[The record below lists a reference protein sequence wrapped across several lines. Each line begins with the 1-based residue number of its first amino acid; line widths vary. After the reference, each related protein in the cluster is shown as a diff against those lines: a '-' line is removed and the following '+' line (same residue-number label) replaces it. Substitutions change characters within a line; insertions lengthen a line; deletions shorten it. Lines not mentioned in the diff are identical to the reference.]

1 MNNPFSYTPSPES
14 LQAAREVADW
24 LSGHSS
30 SFCQQPV
37 TKEFRN
43 DIDKGKMFGVLVVKA
58 GSSRLPLEKGTGSLH
73 YIAAYSGQVC
83 GRSDWQEFVPAVFD
97 YLQPG
102 GYFKRHEAE
111 ISEINKSIAAIA
123 SENGKSGIANG
134 ESGCGN
140 GRQGK
145 SGNEPANAT
154 PTLQADE
161 RPSTHKGKLDG
172 ETDEEYIRRRQF
184 ENAELHRWKMRER
197 KRQADADA
205 QKRQLGEQMAGLKAL
220 RRKKSDDLQRWLFRN
235 FQMRN
240 GRGEV
245 KDLIDIWQGN
255 EPLANSE
262 QSFGGGTANSDSS
275 KNILPRSRNILPTAK
290 PILPPAKPILPPAG
304 SGECC
309 EPKLLQYAFTHG
321 LEPVSMAMFWWGES
335 PKQEVRHHLHFYPAC
350 NSKCKPILR
359 WMLQGIDVDPNPL
372 ESKERDAELAAQL
385 KTIYED
391 SSICVVDKPAGLL
404 SVPGNSGRESVLGI
418 MRRRY
423 PDADSPLIVHRLDM
437 DTSGLMIIAK
447 TMTAYH
453 DLQNQFANHE
463 IRKRYVAILTKDI
476 ACANQNG
483 EDGRKALSGTISLPL
498 RPDLDDRPRQL
509 VDFEHGREA
518 VTRYQFVGERRV
530 WLSPQTGRTHQ
541 LRVHCA
547 HRLGLANP
555 ILGDPL
561 YGDNDGLQASHLPP
575 RMFLHAEEIVFRHP
589 LNGNTMTFT
598 SKAPF

>member
-1 MNNPFSYTPSPES
+1 MNNPFYYAPSPES
-14 LQAAREVADW
+14 LKAAREVADW
-24 LSGHSS
+24 LSGHPSP
-30 SFCQQPV
+30 FCQQPV

-43 DIDKGKMFGVLVVKA
+43 DIDKGKMFGVLVFKPN
-58 GSSRLPLEKGTGSLH
+58 SSRLPLEKGSGGLH

-83 GRSDWQEFVPAVFD
+83 GRSDWQDFAPAVFD
-97 YLQPG
+97 YLRPD

-111 ISEINKSIAAIA
+111 ITEINKSIAAISQA
-123 SENGKSGIANG
+123 NGKDGIADRRLA
-134 ESGCGN
+134 ESN
-140 GRQGK
+140 NES
-145 SGNEPANAT
+145 SGAIPT
-154 PTLQADE
+154 PQTDE
-161 RPSTHKGKLDG
+161 RPAIHKGKLDG

-197 KRQADADA
+197 KRQAEADA
-205 QKRQLGEQMAGLKAL
+205 QKRQLDEQIAGLKAL

-245 KDLIDIWQGN
+245 KDLIDIWQ
-255 EPLANSE
+255 ANAPFAPSGP
-262 QSFGGGTANSDSS
+262 SIGGGIAGQNNS
-275 KNILPRSRNILPTAK
+275 KT
-290 PILPPAKPILPPAG
+290 ILPPAG

-309 EPKLLQYAFTHG
+309 EPKLLQYALTHG
-321 LEPVSMAMFWWGES
+321 LEPIGMAMFWWGES

-359 WMLQGIDVDPNPL
+359 WMLQGIDIDANPL
-372 ESKERDAELAAQL
+372 EGRERDAELAAQL

-404 SVPGNSGRESVLGI
+404 SVPGNSGRESVKDI

-423 PDADSPLIVHRLDM
+423 PEADSPLIVHRLDM

-453 DLQNQFANHE
+453 ELQSQFANHE
-463 IRKRYVAILTKDI
+463 IRKRYVAILSKQTHHS
-476 ACANQNG
+476 CPSGENG
-483 EDGRKALSGTISLPL
+483 QDEPSPTISLPL

-518 VTRYQFVGERRV
+518 VSRYMFMGERRV
-530 WLSPQTGRTHQ
+530 WLWPLTGRTHQ

-547 HRLGLANP
+547 HRLGLDNP

-561 YGDNDGLQASHLPP
+561 YGDNDGLQTSHVPT